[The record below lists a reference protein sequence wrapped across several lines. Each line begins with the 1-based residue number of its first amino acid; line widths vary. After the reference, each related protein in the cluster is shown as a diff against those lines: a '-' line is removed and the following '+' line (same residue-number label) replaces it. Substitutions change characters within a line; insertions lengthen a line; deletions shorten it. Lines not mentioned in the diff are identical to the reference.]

1 MRYCGLA
8 AAAAVFVTSVTLFA
22 GASSASSVTNSITI
36 TNKSGAAISNY
47 PFQFGRPFVDGAIAN
62 APQVLIN
69 GQPVTTQAD
78 VKNRY
83 PDGSVEFAVIAVVI
97 PSLPSSGASIITFQ
111 NQVTGNN
118 TPLSQAQMLNL
129 QQFAFNGL
137 ITLKS
142 LETGV
147 FGSANARTML
157 QNGDYKLW
165 TSGQVAQTIM
175 LADDTPARKY
185 DIGLGDG
192 YRPFRPR
199 FYATF
204 WPSTHQVFLRIIG
217 ENGLTDEVED
227 LAYKLIMA
235 VNPAVVAYTA
245 DLTGTQTVNPKE
257 HWAGSR
263 WTRSFWI
270 GGTPSAQVN
279 IDNNLAYLESTRF
292 LPNFDPS
299 ISVSPTA
306 LAAEYTNYS
315 KNPNA
320 PYDGV
325 WNTSGTVLEN
335 GMAAPGAR
343 QDIAPYPNWTVLWL
357 YTGDWRM
364 RQVALGL
371 ADQAASWPVHIREID
386 PTKRFLVTDPVV
398 TPASGYGKPFSHTDR
413 QSALGKLYPNGN
425 GLFNWGIPADNL
437 TQVGPIALENGGPP
451 SAGDNPWNWDGAHQP
466 SYFFPQYILT
476 GDPFYLEEMTFWAS
490 ITAFDCWGQ
499 SPTVQ
504 QGCGPY
510 PPVPGLYAGAIHDEV
525 RGNGWIARNRA
536 ETAFAEPDGT
546 PEKAYFT
553 ALMDEALERWE
564 GGFNITGTPFDG
576 TPMKVW
582 GHKVGND
589 QGASSPSAVNQV
601 PPTLHNWLSNCA
613 VLNPGPLGCEQNS
626 TFARNVVGSYGAPWM
641 EWYDLYALGRAA
653 ELGFRS
659 GAIDQYLGKYAIDMI
674 NLSGAPDMVALY
686 ESPVEMAATSFRGYV
701 AGNTLTVTAVNPTN
715 PTPLITVGENLTE
728 NINVAGPRC
737 SPAYNPNC
745 PIPAA
750 TQIVALGTATGGTGT
765 YTLNHS
771 FTYASAASPGP
782 LISGGFFPTWPAL
795 EAAFA
800 PNFLTGPDSPS
811 FPNGQALPSYFASNL
826 ASDGRQVWLTPGLAM
841 LVDQSAPNIAAA
853 WSWWIGNVYSK
864 VPDFANDPKWAIVP
878 RTDTNVLPAQP

>member
-1 MRYCGLA
+1 M
-8 AAAAVFVTSVTLFA
+8 
-22 GASSASSVTNSITI
+22 
-36 TNKSGAAISNY
+36 
-47 PFQFGRPFVDGAIAN
+47 
-62 APQVLIN
+62 
-69 GQPVTTQAD
+69 
-78 VKNRY
+78 
-83 PDGSVEFAVIAVVI
+83 
-97 PSLPSSGASIITFQ
+97 
-111 NQVTGNN
+111 
-118 TPLSQAQMLNL
+118 
-129 QQFAFNGL
+129 
-137 ITLKS
+137 
-142 LETGV
+142 
-147 FGSANARTML
+147 
-157 QNGDYKLW
+157 
-165 TSGQVAQTIM
+165 
-175 LADDTPARKY
+175 
-185 DIGLGDG
+185 
-192 YRPFRPR
+192 
-199 FYATF
+199 
-204 WPSTHQVFLRIIG
+204 
-217 ENGLTDEVED
+217 
-227 LAYKLIMA
+227 
-235 VNPAVVAYTA
+235 
-245 DLTGTQTVNPKE
+245 
-257 HWAGSR
+257 
-263 WTRSFWI
+263 
-270 GGTPSAQVN
+270 
-279 IDNNLAYLESTRF
+279 
-292 LPNFDPS
+292 
-299 ISVSPTA
+299 
-306 LAAEYTNYS
+306 
-315 KNPNA
+315 
-320 PYDGV
+320 
-325 WNTSGTVLEN
+325 
-335 GMAAPGAR
+335 
-343 QDIAPYPNWTVLWL
+343 
-357 YTGDWRM
+357 
-364 RQVALGL
+364 ALGL

-674 NLSGAPDMVALY
+674 NVSGAPDMVALY
-686 ESPVEMAATSFRGYV
+686 EGPVEMAATSFRGYV

-750 TQIVALGTATGGTGT
+750 TQIVALCTATGGTGT

-841 LVDQSAPNIAAA
+841 LVDQGATNISAA

-864 VPDFANDPKWAIVP
+864 VPDFATDPKWAIVP
-878 RTDTNVLPAQP
+878 RTDTNVLPAL

>member
-1 MRYCGLA
+1 
-8 AAAAVFVTSVTLFA
+8 
-22 GASSASSVTNSITI
+22 
-36 TNKSGAAISNY
+36 
-47 PFQFGRPFVDGAIAN
+47 
-62 APQVLIN
+62 
-69 GQPVTTQAD
+69 
-78 VKNRY
+78 
-83 PDGSVEFAVIAVVI
+83 
-97 PSLPSSGASIITFQ
+97 
-111 NQVTGNN
+111 
-118 TPLSQAQMLNL
+118 MLNL

-204 WPSTHQVFLRIIG
+204 WPSTQQVFLRIIG
-217 ENGLTDEVED
+217 ENGLTDEIED
-227 LAYKLIMA
+227 LAYKLIVA

-245 DLTGTQTVNPKE
+245 DLTGKQTVNPKE

-343 QDIAPYPNWTVLWL
+343 QDIAPYPNWTVMWL

-413 QSALGKLYPNGN
+413 QSALGKLNPPSNGN
-425 GLFNWGIPADNL
+425 GLFSWGIPADNL
-437 TQVGPIALENGGPP
+437 KLVGPLALEGSSKPG
-451 SAGDNPWNWDGAHQP
+451 SNPWNWDGAHQP

-674 NLSGAPDMVALY
+674 NVSGAPDMVALY

-864 VPDFANDPKWAIVP
+864 VPDFATDPKWAIVP
-878 RTDTNVLPAQP
+878 RTDTNLLPTQPTTAPR